1 MLLIKWSDKLT
12 SSHSEQVSGP
22 EGLARVKDYDR
33 RFAFYPSFSVE
44 RSLVLEFR
52 AQKISRLSMEIKTL
66 RRELKPG
73 NASESSNL
81 ARSELVEERLEGMM
95 SQLTESLAQ
104 YGTHYLPSST
114 PLRRS

>member
-1 MLLIKWSDKLT
+1 MFSLIERCDKLT
-12 SSHSEQVSGP
+12 FSRSEQASGP

-44 RSLVLEFR
+44 RSLALEFR
-52 AQKISRLSMEIKTL
+52 AQRISRLSMEMRAL
-66 RRELKPG
+66 RGELKPE

-81 ARSELVEERLEGMM
+81 APPEVMGDRLEEIM

-104 YGTHYLPSST
+104 YGGHYFLF
-114 PLRRS
+114 